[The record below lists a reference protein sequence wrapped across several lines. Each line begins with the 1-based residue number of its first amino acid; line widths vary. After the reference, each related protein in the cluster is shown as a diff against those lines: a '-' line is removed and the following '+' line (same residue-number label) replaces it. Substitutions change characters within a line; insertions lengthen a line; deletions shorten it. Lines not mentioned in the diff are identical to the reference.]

1 MSSRAAS
8 ICGTP
13 LHQRSHHPNVMVEC
27 ENGAKFYTDHVVC
40 TVPLG
45 VVKEKKDLFEPPLPQ
60 EKREAMEK
68 LNFGTLDKIFL
79 EYERP
84 FLSPD
89 ISEARILFHKHRT
102 QRARK

>member
-1 MSSRAAS
+1 
-8 ICGTP
+8 
-13 LHQRSHHPNVMVEC
+13 MVEC

-45 VVKEKKDLFEPPLPQ
+45 VVKEKKDLFVPPLPQ

-68 LNFGTLDKIFL
+68 LNFGTVDKIFL

-89 ISEARILFHKHRT
+89 ISEVVNFPSFPHLHIHMAIKMENLKV
-102 QRARK
+102 Q